1 MVLQARQFF
10 SSTVTMGDLI
20 RNLVDSNVLFYKT
33 AQGEAR
39 IEVIFNGDTFWM
51 MNVWSRDVISART
64 TLMTC
69 LNASEKS
76 ELPKDG
82 IIKRLLTSMLN
93 AVLIMM
99 QNRIAQSCFSKWCRI
114 WYILLSRT
122 IRPLKSYIRG
132 LMLRDQT
139 VPFFLNRKVALEE
152 LCGKDEV
159 HRMLT
164 FESYLWCIHI
174 LFLLPVL
181 ILVLLQEDQF
191 LFLNLRP
198 KLLLRRE
205 KQLILARKYGLVV
218 RRQCKTHGRVILLG
232 AE

>member
-1 MVLQARQFF
+1 MDDERLKQGRHFGKDYFDDLLERIREIRTSERRYYQKITDIYAECSSDYDAKSDSTKLFFKMVQNMIHIA
-10 SSTVTMGDLI
+10 VTHH
-20 RNLVDSNVLFYKT
+20 T
-33 AQGEAR
+33 AAEIVYQRADAER
-39 IEVIFNGDTFWM
+39 PNG
-51 MNVWSRDVISART
+51 S
-64 TLMTC
+64 
-69 LNASEKS
+69 
-76 ELPKDG
+76 
-82 IIKRLLTSMLN
+82 
-93 AVLIMM
+93 
-99 QNRIAQSCFSKWCRI
+99 
-114 WYILLSRT
+114 
-122 IRPLKSYIRG
+122 
-132 LMLRDQT
+132 
-139 VPFFLNRKVALEE
+139 FFLNRKVAPEE

-218 RRQCKTHGRVILLG
+218 RRQCKTHRRVILLG

>member
-1 MVLQARQFF
+1 MKEFLVKGYVLDDERLKQGRHFGKDYFDDLLERIREIRTSERRYYQKITDIYAECSSDYDAKSDGTKLFFKMVQNMIHIA
-10 SSTVTMGDLI
+10 VTHH
-20 RNLVDSNVLFYKT
+20 T
-33 AQGEAR
+33 AAEIVYQRADAER
-39 IEVIFNGDTFWM
+39 PNG
-51 MNVWSRDVISART
+51 S
-64 TLMTC
+64 
-69 LNASEKS
+69 
-76 ELPKDG
+76 
-82 IIKRLLTSMLN
+82 
-93 AVLIMM
+93 
-99 QNRIAQSCFSKWCRI
+99 
-114 WYILLSRT
+114 
-122 IRPLKSYIRG
+122 
-132 LMLRDQT
+132 
-139 VPFFLNRKVALEE
+139 FFLNRKVAPEE